1 MTTFFAIFLVLL
13 VINAALLLF
22 SNSKLNLKIRK
33 FNKRIANQS
42 PSKIYP
48 LNLDS
53 SKYKKAI

>member
-13 VINAALLLF
+13 VINVALLIF
-22 SNSKLNLKIRK
+22 SNSKLNLKISK
-33 FNKRIANQS
+33 FNRKITNQS

-48 LNLDS
+48 LNLSS

>member
-13 VINAALLLF
+13 VINIALLVF
-22 SNSKLNLKIRK
+22 SNSKINLKISK
-33 FNKRIANQS
+33 FNKKITTQS

-48 LNLDS
+48 LNLSS